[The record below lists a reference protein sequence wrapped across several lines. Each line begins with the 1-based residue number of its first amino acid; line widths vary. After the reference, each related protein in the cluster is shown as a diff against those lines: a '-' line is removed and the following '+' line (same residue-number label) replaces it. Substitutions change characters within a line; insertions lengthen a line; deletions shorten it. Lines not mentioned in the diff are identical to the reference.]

1 MPLILWTLIQHLG
14 ISSVFNKNESSRPD
28 SNPGRWI
35 RRPTLNRCA
44 IVAWLKNGVFF
55 AYVYPILSLERFL
68 GFAHQCTLEILLM
81 IGYIKVNFGEN
92 MTIFSFI
99 LGSNGPN

>member
-28 SNPGRWI
+28 SNPGLQI

-44 IVAWLKNGVFF
+44 IEAWLKIH
-55 AYVYPILSLERFL
+55 VYILHNMVCLHLSTIYL
-68 GFAHQCTLEILLM
+68 CI
-81 IGYIKVNFGEN
+81 YIKK
-92 MTIFSFI
+92 
-99 LGSNGPN
+99 

>member
-28 SNPGRWI
+28 SNPGLQI

-44 IVAWLKNGVFF
+44 IEALLRETGFF
-55 AYVYPILSLERFL
+55 AYLYLMLSLESIFRL
-68 GFAHQCTLEILLM
+68 RAPVGSLKIL
-81 IGYIKVNFGEN
+81 
-92 MTIFSFI
+92 
-99 LGSNGPN
+99 